1 MSGRTGIRRDAEHT
15 DRTGAEQGRG
25 FRVVIMLAYFI
36 FAISATARSLVQIL
50 TEFDQ
55 APVAFVLSLLA
66 AVTYIVLAVL
76 VSRPR
81 VPITAALTVV
91 GIELAGVIGV
101 GLLSIAVPALFP
113 RPSVWSHFGSG
124 YGYVPLVLPI
134 IAGIYL
140 LHQRRRGVKHAA

>member
-55 APVAFVLSLLA
+55 APVAFVLSLL
-66 AVTYIVLAVL
+66 
-76 VSRPR
+76 
-81 VPITAALTVV
+81 TAALTVV

-140 LHQRRRGVKHAA
+140 LRQRRRGVKHAA